1 MSAKLL
7 SELSIR
13 VSPKFSFLQCR
24 QGQDS
29 GGCVRKRN
37 QSSPLAQRGRCGD
50 TTIHG
55 GKSKTNFIY
64 DCKQFVLRF
73 FLRICTRL
81 ILGLGPQTK
90 PPSMTAHHGL
100 VTSHCITLILR
111 GQTIN
116 LLGKSQTRENWGLSA
131 HQPLL
136 GMQYST
142 ICSTNNT
149 KHRTQICT

>member
-1 MSAKLL
+1 MTVTHVGVNGWVSPGSLL
-7 SELSIR
+7 SGTCAETE
-13 VSPKFSFLQCR
+13 PE
-24 QGQDS
+24 
-29 GGCVRKRN
+29 
-37 QSSPLAQRGRCGD
+37 QSSRTTRQVWGHDD
-50 TTIHG
+50 TWR
-55 GKSKTNFIY
+55 KEQTNFIY

-81 ILGLGPQTK
+81 ILGLDPQTK

-116 LLGKSQTRENWGLSA
+116 LLGKSQTRENWGLSS
-131 HQPLL
+131 HQPPLV
-136 GMQYST
+136 MQYST